1 MATQPTRSAKPAR
14 TASQPVAPPRPTV
27 SLSRA
32 NAIWLGAAAVAIA
45 IGYVLLAR
53 GDMGV
58 APVLLVL
65 GYCVLL
71 PIGIIKK

>member
-1 MATQPTRSAKPAR
+1 MAKTNTPKRSG
-14 TASQPVAPPRPTV
+14 TATEIGNRPT
-27 SLSRA
+27 LSFSRV
-32 NAIWLGAAAVAIA
+32 NAILLGAAVVVIVV
-45 IGYVLLAR
+45 GFTLLAQ
-53 GDMGV
+53 GSMTV